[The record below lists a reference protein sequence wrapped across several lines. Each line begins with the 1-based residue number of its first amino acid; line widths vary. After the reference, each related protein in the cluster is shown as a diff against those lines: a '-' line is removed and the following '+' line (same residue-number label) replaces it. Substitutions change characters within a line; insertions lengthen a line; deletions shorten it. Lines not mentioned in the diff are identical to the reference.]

1 MLRHSFSRT
10 ADGRVACGSV
20 TLAWRGWLGL
30 AGVPWGTADSDTV
43 RPQPSQLSPHRAV
56 RVEFPGPYGPI
67 VALHAEARATD
78 RPGPPAIALLVP
90 GYTGSKEDFAPLLD
104 PIADAGIAVAAVD
117 LPGQY
122 ESAGST
128 AEADYLPDPLGEVIA
143 DLVRV
148 LAAER
153 RVLLL
158 GHSYGGLVARGAV
171 LAGAPITGL
180 TLLDSGPAE
189 LPEGARRAALD
200 VGEPVLRIHGIDA
213 AHQVKAARDG
223 QNPARAEQPPELQ
236 ALLRERFVRSAP
248 AGLLG
253 MADGL
258 RYEPDLVPQLA
269 KTLQTIGAPVLVMC
283 GESDDAWT
291 VADQRDMAER
301 LDADF
306 AVIPGAAHSP
316 NTENP
321 DGLLGP
327 LLSTWRTW
335 LV

>member
-1 MLRHSFSRT
+1 M
-10 ADGRVACGSV
+10 
-20 TLAWRGWLGL
+20 
-30 AGVPWGTADSDTV
+30 
-43 RPQPSQLSPHRAV
+43 RPLPSQLSPHRAV
-56 RVEFPGPYGPI
+56 RVEFPGPFGPL
-67 VALHAEARATD
+67 VALRAEPKVAD
-78 RPGPPAIALLVP
+78 RPGPPALALLVP

-104 PIADAGIAVAAVD
+104 PIADAGIGVIALD

-128 AEADYLPDPLGEVIA
+128 VESDYLPDPLGDVLA
-143 DLVRV
+143 DLVRL
-148 LAAER
+148 LAADH

-200 VGEPVLRIHGIDA
+200 VGEPVLRDHGIDA
-213 AHQVKAARDG
+213 AHQIRLARDA
-223 QNPARAEQPPELQ
+223 QNPQRAAQSPELQ

-269 KTLQTIGAPVLVMC
+269 KTLQTVGAPALVMC
-283 GESDDAWT
+283 GENDDAWT

-306 AVIPGAAHSP
+306 AVIPNAAHSP

-335 LV
+335 LT